1 MIRVE
6 RSEAPAG
13 PDSTH
18 AFLASLDTGY
28 GAWLGCDV
36 AAEGLYERK
45 SMGCADPSLG
55 FFLDGNELRVL
66 ALTPVGHAL
75 LDHVRPL
82 AAFRQEAG
90 ALVIRFAD
98 ADTAPHPVVGVLRA
112 FLALFESAH
121 PELALFGVFSFDYYR
136 LAGGP
141 AIPDDG
147 KRRMVLYFPRRVLVT
162 TDPGAKWVSFQFP
175 DLVPAKDTQPA
186 AIEAVR
192 FDKDADDLAPG
203 GHALRVSQGVERL
216 RRGEV
221 YTLVLSQMFRRRV
234 STKSSAAF
242 GALRRLNPYPA
253 MFFLN
258 LGGGET
264 LFGASPDVQV
274 RADADYVESAPVCGT
289 YRRGIDPIGD
299 ADQVLALLNSEKED
313 AALAACADSDRND
326 KAAVCAP
333 GSMELVSR
341 RRVYFFSTIIHTID
355 HTRARRREGADV
367 FDILLAHA
375 SPATVTGIPKAA
387 AIRAIE
393 EIESSWRG
401 WYAGAV
407 ARLGTDGSMEALTV
421 LRAARVAGDRAEV
434 RTGGNLLVDSDP
446 AKEEEETRL
455 KAETLFRVLRGESP
469 LQPTRTESIA
479 GRHSVSY
486 FDGGDPL
493 GPLFLEFLARLGC
506 EVVPDE
512 RASVVILGDGIHDSI
527 PQWSG
532 SVRPLVAIGSGAL
545 ALIESQGGRL
555 TTLAE
560 PRYARRLQAQPL
572 DTGFL
577 AGQALELGIYARQMV
592 DIKGLPAG
600 WQAAATTAEGWVI
613 AATAVDRP
621 QVALFCRPDSVQSMK
636 ADAGRHLMHLALA
649 WVVARNQE

>member
-6 RSEAPAG
+6 RVEAPAAPG
-13 PDSTH
+13 ATD
-18 AFLASLDTGY
+18 AFLASLDSGY

-36 AAEGLYERK
+36 VAEGLYERK

-66 ALTPVGHAL
+66 ALSPAGHAL
-75 LDHVRPL
+75 LGHVRQL
-82 AAFRQEAG
+82 GAFREEPG
-90 ALVIRFAD
+90 ALLLRFARSD
-98 ADTAPHPVVGVLRA
+98 VSPHPVVGVMRT

-121 PELALFGVFSFDYYR
+121 PELALFGVFSFDYHR
-136 LAGGP
+136 LARGS
-141 AIPDDG
+141 AIPDDA
-147 KRRMVLYFPRRVLVT
+147 KRRMVLYFPGRVLVAT
-162 TDPGAKWVSFQFP
+162 ASGAKWVSFHFP
-175 DLVPAKDTQPA
+175 DLVPAEDCRPA
-186 AIEAVR
+186 VVETVR

-203 GHALRVSQGVERL
+203 GHAKRVSQGVERL
-216 RRGEV
+216 RSGDV
-221 YTLVLSQMFRRRV
+221 YTLVLSQTFRRQV
-234 STKSSAAF
+234 SAKSSAAF
-242 GALRRLNPYPA
+242 SSLRRLNPYPA

-274 RADADYVESAPVCGT
+274 RADAEYVQSAPVCGT
-289 YRRGIDPIGD
+289 YRRGTDAVGD
-299 ADQVLALLNSEKED
+299 ADQALALLNSEKED

-341 RRVYFFSTIIHTID
+341 RRVHFFSTIIHTID

-387 AIRAIE
+387 AIRAID

-421 LRAARVAGDRAEV
+421 LRAARVAGDLAEV

-469 LQPTRTESIA
+469 RQPMGTEKVA
-479 GRHSVSY
+479 ACHAVSY
-486 FDGGDPL
+486 WDGGDPL
-493 GPLFLEFLARLGC
+493 GALFLEFLARLGC

-512 RASVVILGDGIHDSI
+512 RAAVVILGDGNHGSI
-527 PQWSG
+527 AQWSE
-532 SVRPLVAIGSGAL
+532 SVRPVVAIGSGAL
-545 ALIESQGGRL
+545 ALMESQGGRL
-555 TTLAE
+555 TALAE
-560 PRYARRLQAQPL
+560 PRYARRLQALPL
-572 DTGFL
+572 DSGFL
-577 AGQALELGIYARQMV
+577 AGEALELGIYARQTI
-592 DIKGLPAG
+592 DIKGLPAA
-600 WQAAATTAEGWVI
+600 WRPAAVTIDGGVIVATS
-613 AATAVDRP
+613 VDHP
-621 QVALFCRPDSVQSMK
+621 HVALFCRPDSVQSMK
-636 ADAGRHLMHLALA
+636 EDGGQRLMRLALA
-649 WVVARNQE
+649 WAVSRSA